1 MHAGISQGTVVKLI
15 VSAAEITAIAFVMVF
30 LHNLQPRSR
39 PARFFQLSYSMD
51 RGRRAMPMGN
61 KACNERHVRKCQD
74 LHRQQL
80 ATVKSTIDNGPPK
93 STKKGA
99 LTTNAKKQQIM

>member
-1 MHAGISQGTVVKLI
+1 
-15 VSAAEITAIAFVMVF
+15 
-30 LHNLQPRSR
+30 
-39 PARFFQLSYSMD
+39 
-51 RGRRAMPMGN
+51 MPMGN

-99 LTTNAKKQQIM
+99 LTTNAKKQQIMVSPCIMEHCMLWHLHVHKASHLLLGCLARTHSLCKCS

>member
-1 MHAGISQGTVVKLI
+1 MHQQLAAGASNTFCV
-15 VSAAEITAIAFVMVF
+15 TFVHM
-30 LHNLQPRSR
+30 Q
-39 PARFFQLSYSMD
+39 D

-99 LTTNAKKQQIM
+99 LTTNAKKQQIMVSNYISLHVLDF

>member
-1 MHAGISQGTVVKLI
+1 
-15 VSAAEITAIAFVMVF
+15 
-30 LHNLQPRSR
+30 
-39 PARFFQLSYSMD
+39 
-51 RGRRAMPMGN
+51 MPMGN

-99 LTTNAKKQQIM
+99 LTTNAKKQQIMVSFLSIEHCKLWIVCTHAASCLVLVVF